1 MFEGVRFEPRSTESF
16 EKRVERL
23 RKNMIAGNASCTSS
37 KWIIVLD
44 KDGNFLFNTY
54 VGSFARKIGVKS
66 NDVLKA
72 IQKGSLL
79 KGQYFVDEDFI

>member
-1 MFEGVRFEPRSTESF
+1 MIDGVRFEPREAVPL

-23 RKNMIAGNASCTSS
+23 RKNMIAGNTSFTSS

-44 KDGNFLFNTY
+44 KDGNYLFNTY

-79 KGQYFVDEDFI
+79 KDKYFVDEDFI